1 MIIEVRN
8 LSYAYGKKQILND
21 MSFGIAEGDFCAI
34 MGQNGCGKTTLL
46 KCIANLLP
54 IKTNTIFIN
63 GKDTTTYSIK
73 NLARQIAFVPQ
84 HTPLDFE
91 FSAFETVL
99 MGRNPYQTHLQN
111 ESQEDWDIVEECM
124 KKTNTWHLRFATL
137 SEMSGGEMQ
146 RVLLARALAQQTP
159 IMLLD
164 EPLSNL
170 DISHQFE
177 IIKLLRT
184 ISQNEK
190 KTILLIVHDLNMAI
204 RYCQSLLLLNNHS
217 IVYHGDIDKGLTPQ
231 NIKDYFGVEATR
243 ENINNQYQIIYK

>member
-204 RYCQSLLLLNNHS
+204 RYCQSLLLLHNHS

-243 ENINNQYQIIYK
+243 ENINNQPQIIYK

>member
-190 KTILLIVHDLNMAI
+190 KTILLIVHDLNMAM
-204 RYCQSLLLLNNHS
+204 RYCQSLLLLHNHS

>member
-1 MIIEVRN
+1 MIEVRN
-8 LSYAYGKKQILND
+8 LSYAYGKKEILND

-54 IKTNTIFIN
+54 VKGGAIFIN
-63 GKDTTTYSIK
+63 GKDSNAYSIK
-73 NLARQIAFVPQ
+73 KLAQQIAFVPQ
-84 HTPLDFE
+84 HTPMDFE

-111 ESQEDWDIVEECM
+111 ESQKDWDIVEECM

-177 IIKLLRT
+177 IIKLLRD
-184 ISQNEK
+184 ISQNEN
-190 KTILLIVHDLNMAI
+190 KTILLIVHDLNIAL
-204 RYCQSLLLLNNHS
+204 RYCKSLLLLHNHS

-231 NIKDYFGVEATR
+231 NIKDYFGVDATR

>member
-204 RYCQSLLLLNNHS
+204 RYCQSLLLLHNHS

>member
-1 MIIEVRN
+1 MIEVKN
-8 LSYAYGKKQILND
+8 LSYSYGKKIIIED
-21 MSFGIAEGDFCAI
+21 MSFAISQGDFCAI
-34 MGQNGCGKTTLL
+34 MGPNGCGKTTLL

-54 IKTNTIFIN
+54 VKANTVFVN
-63 GKDTTTYSIK
+63 GKDSTSYSIK
-73 NLARQIAFVPQ
+73 KLARQIAFVPQ

-111 ESQEDWDIVEECM
+111 ESQKDWDIVEECM
-124 KKTNTWHLRFATL
+124 KKTNTWHLRFAPLT
-137 SEMSGGEMQ
+137 EMSGGEMQ

-177 IIKLLRT
+177 IIKLLRE

-190 KTILLIVHDLNMAI
+190 KTILLIVHDPNIAI
-204 RYCQSLLLLNNHS
+204 RYCKTLLLLHNHR
-217 IVYHGDIDKGLTPQ
+217 IVYHGDIEEGLTVQ
-231 NIKDYFGVEATR
+231 NIKNYFGVEAMK
-243 ENINNQYQIIYK
+243 EKINNQTHIIYK

>member
-1 MIIEVRN
+1 MIEVKN
-8 LSYAYGKKQILND
+8 LSYSYGKKIIIED
-21 MSFGIAEGDFCAI
+21 MSFAISQGDFCAI
-34 MGQNGCGKTTLL
+34 MGPNGCGKTTLL
-46 KCIANLLP
+46 KCIANILP
-54 IKTNTIFIN
+54 VKTNSIFIN
-63 GKDTTTYSIK
+63 GKDSTIYSIK
-73 NLARQIAFVPQ
+73 KLAQQIAFVPQ

-111 ESQEDWDIVEECM
+111 ESQKDWDIVEECM
-124 KKTNTWHLRFATL
+124 KKTNTWHLRFAPLT
-137 SEMSGGEMQ
+137 EMSGGEMQ

-177 IIKLLRT
+177 IIKLLRE

-190 KTILLIVHDLNMAI
+190 KTILLIVHDPNIAI
-204 RYCQSLLLLNNHS
+204 RYCKTLLLLHNHH
-217 IVYHGDIDKGLTPQ
+217 IVYHGDIEEGLTVQ
-231 NIKDYFGVEATR
+231 NIKDYFGVEAMK
-243 ENINNQYQIIYK
+243 EKINNQTHIIYK

>member
-54 IKTNTIFIN
+54 VKTNTIFIN

-204 RYCQSLLLLNNHS
+204 RYCQSLLLLHNHS

-231 NIKDYFGVEATR
+231 NIKNYFGVEATK

>member
-63 GKDTTTYSIK
+63 GKDTNTYSIK

>member
-204 RYCQSLLLLNNHS
+204 RYCQSLLLLHNHS

-231 NIKDYFGVEATR
+231 NIKNYFGVEATR

>member
-1 MIIEVRN
+1 MIEVKN
-8 LSYAYGKKQILND
+8 LSYSYGKKIIIED
-21 MSFGIAEGDFCAI
+21 MSFAISQGDFCAI
-34 MGQNGCGKTTLL
+34 MGPNGCGKTTLL
-46 KCIANLLP
+46 KCIANILP
-54 IKTNTIFIN
+54 VKTNSIFIN
-63 GKDTTTYSIK
+63 GKDSTTYSIK
-73 NLARQIAFVPQ
+73 KLAQQIAFVPQ

-111 ESQEDWDIVEECM
+111 ESQKDWDIVEECM
-124 KKTNTWHLRFATL
+124 KKTNTWHLRFAPLT
-137 SEMSGGEMQ
+137 EMSGGEMQ

-177 IIKLLRT
+177 IIKLLRE

-190 KTILLIVHDLNMAI
+190 KTILLIVHDPNIAI
-204 RYCQSLLLLNNHS
+204 RYCKTLLLLHNHH
-217 IVYHGDIDKGLTPQ
+217 IVYHGDIEEGLTVQ
-231 NIKDYFGVEATR
+231 NIKDYFGVEAMK
-243 ENINNQYQIIYK
+243 EKINNQTQIIYK

>member
-1 MIIEVRN
+1 MIEVRN
-8 LSYAYGKKQILND
+8 LSYAYGKKEILND

-54 IKTNTIFIN
+54 VKGGTIFIN
-63 GKDTTTYSIK
+63 GKDSNAYSIK
-73 NLARQIAFVPQ
+73 KLAQQIAFVPQ
-84 HTPLDFE
+84 HTPMDFE

-111 ESQEDWDIVEECM
+111 ESQKDWDIVEECM

-177 IIKLLRT
+177 IIKLLRD
-184 ISQNEK
+184 ISQNEN
-190 KTILLIVHDLNMAI
+190 KTILLIVHDLNIAL
-204 RYCQSLLLLNNHS
+204 RYCKSLLLLHNHS

-231 NIKDYFGVEATR
+231 NIKDYFGVDATR

>member
-1 MIIEVRN
+1 MKVVELKNISKSFDGETV
-8 LSYAYGKKQILND
+8 LSDLSLYIRDKEFITLLGP
-21 MSFGIAEGDFCAI
+21 S
-34 MGQNGCGKTTLL
+34 GCGKTTLL
-46 KCIANLLP
+46 KCIANILP
-54 IKTNTIFIN
+54 VKTNSIFIN
-63 GKDTTTYSIK
+63 GKDSTTYSIK
-73 NLARQIAFVPQ
+73 KLAQQIAFVPQ

-111 ESQEDWDIVEECM
+111 ESQKDWDIVEECM
-124 KKTNTWHLRFATL
+124 KKTNTWHLRFAPLT
-137 SEMSGGEMQ
+137 EMSGGEMQ

-177 IIKLLRT
+177 IIKLLRE

-190 KTILLIVHDLNMAI
+190 KTILLIVHDPNIAI
-204 RYCQSLLLLNNHS
+204 RYCKTLLLLHNHH
-217 IVYHGDIDKGLTPQ
+217 IVYHGDIEEGLTVQ
-231 NIKDYFGVEATR
+231 NIKDYFGVEAMK
-243 ENINNQYQIIYK
+243 EKI

>member
-1 MIIEVRN
+1 MIEVKN
-8 LSYAYGKKQILND
+8 LSYAYGKKIIIND

-54 IKTNTIFIN
+54 VKANTIFIN
-63 GKDTTTYSIK
+63 GKDSTSYSIK
-73 NLARQIAFVPQ
+73 KLARQIAFVPQ

-91 FSAFETVL
+91 FSAFETVQ

-111 ESQEDWDIVEECM
+111 ESQKDWDIVEECM
-124 KKTNTWHLRFATL
+124 KKTNTWHLRFASL

-177 IIKLLRT
+177 IIKLLRD
-184 ISQNEK
+184 ISLNEK
-190 KTILLIVHDLNMAI
+190 KTILLIVHDLNIAM
-204 RYCQSLLLLNNHS
+204 RYCQSLLLLHNHN

-231 NIKDYFGVEATR
+231 NIKDYFGVDAIKET
-243 ENINNQYQIIYK
+243 INNQPQIIYK

>member
-1 MIIEVRN
+1 
-8 LSYAYGKKQILND
+8 
-21 MSFGIAEGDFCAI
+21 
-34 MGQNGCGKTTLL
+34 
-46 KCIANLLP
+46 
-54 IKTNTIFIN
+54 
-63 GKDTTTYSIK
+63 
-73 NLARQIAFVPQ
+73 
-84 HTPLDFE
+84 
-91 FSAFETVL
+91 

-204 RYCQSLLLLNNHS
+204 RYCQSLLLLHNHS

>member
-54 IKTNTIFIN
+54 VKTNTIFIN

-204 RYCQSLLLLNNHS
+204 RYCQSLLLLHNHS

>member
-99 MGRNPYQTHLQN
+99 TGRNPYQTHLQN

-204 RYCQSLLLLNNHS
+204 RYCQSLLLLHNHS